1 MYLNKE
7 NVTFA
12 LQIIQKHNIMK
23 FSKVVLAA
31 FLGTLIALVINFFI
45 KVGVVSS
52 MISSMSKSEESSTTV
67 KPNSVLYMKL
77 DYAIPDRSTDN
88 PFGNIDFN
96 TMESKDATGLNEIL
110 RNIEN
115 AKTDANIKGIYL
127 ELSSIPTST
136 ATLQEIRN
144 KLQEFKD
151 SGKFIVA
158 YGENYGQSAYYLAS
172 VADKILLNP
181 EGMVDLHGM
190 ASQIMFYKHLLEKLD
205 VEMQIV
211 RGPNNRFKS
220 AVEPYFLDKMS
231 EANREQMD
239 KLLGTVWGEILMSIS
254 QSRNISVEQL
264 NQIADNLESLFNAKK
279 AKELGLV
286 DALYYKDQVLEE
298 LKGLTGSN
306 KSINAVG
313 NANYAKSYKVKSSSK
328 NEVAVIYA
336 SGQIFDGK
344 GDEEQ
349 NIYSEN
355 LSKTIRKAREDEN
368 VKAIVLRVNSPGGSA
383 SASAIIGHELDLAK
397 EVKPVIVSMGNY
409 AASGGYWISAKADYI
424 FADPTTLTGSIGVFG
439 TFPNMK
445 GFLNDK
451 IGLTF
456 DVAKTNENADFGSV
470 TQPLTEFQY
479 NKLQEMVVMTY
490 NDFTGRVAEGRGLR
504 QSYVDSIG
512 QGRVWAGADA
522 IGLGLVDQ
530 LGDMEDAIA
539 YAAEKANLADDYKV
553 TEWPKQKDFFTRLM
567 ESINDSESDKLDAAM
582 RSKLGIYY
590 NYLQGLEN
598 LNNNTGIQA
607 RMPFDIVIE

>member
-1 MYLNKE
+1 
-7 NVTFA
+7 
-12 LQIIQKHNIMK
+12 MK
-23 FSKVVLAA
+23 FGKIVLAA
-31 FLGTLIALVINFFI
+31 FVGTLIALVINFFI

-52 MISSMSKSEESSTTV
+52 LISNLSKDKETSTTV
-67 KPNSVLYMKL
+67 KPNSLLYMKL
-77 DYAIPDRSTDN
+77 DYEIPDRTVDDPLNSFNFTSMETKEAT
-88 PFGNIDFN
+88 GMTTILHNIDH
-96 TMESKDATGLNEIL
+96 
-110 RNIEN
+110 
-115 AKTDANIKGIYL
+115 AKTDPNIKGIYM

-136 ATLQEIRN
+136 ATLQEIRD
-144 KLQEFKD
+144 KLIEFKD
-151 SGKFIVA
+151 SGKFIVT
-158 YGENYGQSAYYLAS
+158 YGESYSQSAYYIAS
-172 VADKILLNP
+172 VADKIILNP
-181 EGMVDLHGM
+181 EGALDLHGM
-190 ASQIMFYKHLLEKLD
+190 ASQVMFYKHLFEKLD

-231 EANREQMD
+231 EANREQME
-239 KLLGTVWGEILMSIS
+239 KLLGTVWRQILTGIS

-264 NQIADNLESLFNAKK
+264 NQIADNLETVFNAQK
-279 AKELGLV
+279 ALDFGLV
-286 DALYYKDQVLEE
+286 DNLYYKDQVIDE

-306 KSINAVG
+306 KEINAIG
-313 NANYAKSYKVKSSSK
+313 NANYAKSYKDKNASK

-336 SGQIFDGK
+336 EGQIYDGK

-383 SASAIIGHELDLAK
+383 VASAIIGRELDLTK
-397 EVKPVIVSMGNY
+397 EVKPIIVSMGNY
-409 AASGGYWISAKADYI
+409 AASGGYWISAKGDYI

-439 TFPNMK
+439 TFPNVK

-456 DVAKTNENADFGSV
+456 DVAKTNENADFGKI
-470 TQPLTEFQY
+470 TEPLTEFQY
-479 NKLQEMVVMTY
+479 SKLQEMVVKTY
-490 NDFTGRVAEGRGLR
+490 DDFTKRVAEGRGLT

-539 YAAEKANLADDYKV
+539 YAAQKADLGSDYKV

-567 ESINDSESDKLDAAM
+567 DSMNEKDKIDIALKQ
-582 RSKLGIYY
+582 KLGVYY
-590 NYLQGLEN
+590 NYFKGLEN
-598 LNNNTGIQA
+598 LQKNTGIQA
-607 RMPFDIVIE
+607 RMPFDMVIE

>member
-1 MYLNKE
+1 MYFCGLNK
-7 NVTFA
+7 
-12 LQIIQKHNIMK
+12 QKHSIMK
-23 FSKVVLAA
+23 FYKVVLAA
-31 FLGTLIALVINFFI
+31 FIGTLIALVINFFI

-52 MISSMSKSEESSTTV
+52 MISNLSKSESETSTTV

-77 DYAIPDRSTDN
+77 DYEIPDRTTDN
-88 PFGNIDFN
+88 PFGNINFQ
-96 TMESKDATGLNEIL
+96 TMETSDATGLNEIL

-127 ELSSIPTST
+127 ELSSIPTSV
-136 ATLQEIRN
+136 ATIQEIRN
-144 KLQEFKD
+144 KLIEFKE

-158 YGENYGQSAYYLAS
+158 YGESYGQSAYYLAS
-172 VADKILLNP
+172 IADKIFLNP
-181 EGMVDLHGM
+181 EGAMDLHGM

-205 VEMQIV
+205 IEMQIV

-239 KLLGTVWGEILMSIS
+239 KLLGTVWGQILASIS

-264 NQIADNLESLFNAKK
+264 NQIADNLDVLFNAQK
-279 AKELGLV
+279 ALEYGLV
-286 DALYYKDQVLEE
+286 DNLYFKDQVLDE

-313 NANYAKSYKVKSSSK
+313 NANYAKSYKDKNVSK

-344 GDEEQ
+344 GNEEQ
-349 NIYSEN
+349 AIYSEN
-355 LSKTIRKAREDEN
+355 LSKTIRKAREDKN

-383 SASAIIGHELDLAK
+383 LASAIIGRELDLTK

-439 TFPNMK
+439 TFPNAQ

-456 DVAKTNENADFGSV
+456 DVAKTNENADFPNF

-479 NKLQEMVVMTY
+479 NKLQEMVGKTY
-490 NDFTGRVAEGRGLR
+490 NDFTQRVAEGRGLR
-504 QSYVDSIG
+504 QTFVDSIG

-522 IGLGLVDQ
+522 ISLGLVDK

-539 YAAEKANLADDYKV
+539 YAVEKANLGNDYKV

-567 ESINDSESDKLDAAM
+567 ESMNKTDELDAAM
-582 RSKLGIYY
+582 KQKLGVYY
-590 NYLQGLEN
+590 NYYKGLEN

-607 RMPFDIVIE
+607 RMPFDLVIE

>member
-1 MYLNKE
+1 MYLCG
-7 NVTFA
+7 
-12 LQIIQKHNIMK
+12 LISQKQNIMK
-23 FSKVVLAA
+23 FGKILLAA

-45 KVGVVSS
+45 KVGVISS
-52 MISSMSKSEESSTTV
+52 MISSFSKTEAESSTTV

-77 DYAIPDRSTDN
+77 DYDIPDRTTDKG
-88 PFGNIDFN
+88 FSAFN
-96 TMESKDATGLNEIL
+96 FSSMEMSDGTGMNEIL
-110 RNIEN
+110 RNIEH
-115 AKTDANIKGIYL
+115 AKTDPNIKGIYM

-136 ATLQEIRN
+136 ATLQEIRA
-144 KLQEFKD
+144 KLLEFKE
-151 SGKFIVA
+151 SGKFIVT
-158 YGENYGQSAYYLAS
+158 YGESYSQSAYYMAS
-172 VADKILLNP
+172 IADKVILNP
-181 EGMVDLHGM
+181 EGALDLHGM

-239 KLLGTVWGEILMSIS
+239 KLLGTVWGQILQGIS
-254 QSRNISVEQL
+254 ESRNISVEQL
-264 NQIADNLESLFNAKK
+264 NQIADNLETMFNAQK
-279 AKELGLV
+279 ALDYGLV
-286 DALYYKDQVLEE
+286 DNLYYKDQVLDE

-306 KSINAVG
+306 KDINAIG
-313 NANYAKSYKVKSSSK
+313 NANYAKSYKDKNVSK
-328 NEVAVIYA
+328 NEVAIIYA

-344 GDEEQ
+344 GDEEA

-368 VKAIVLRVNSPGGSA
+368 VKAVVLRVNSPGGSA
-383 SASAIIGHELDLAK
+383 VASAIIGRELDLTK

-409 AASGGYWISAKADYI
+409 AASGGYWISAKGDYI

-439 TFPNMK
+439 TFPNAQ

-456 DVAKTNENADFGSV
+456 DVAKTNENADFGSI

-479 NKLQEMVVMTY
+479 SKLQEMVVKTY
-490 NDFTGRVAEGRGLR
+490 DDFTKRVAEGRGLT

-539 YAAEKANLADDYKV
+539 YAAQKAELGDDYKV
-553 TEWPKQKDFFTRLM
+553 TEWPKQKDFVTRIM
-567 ESINDSESDKLDAAM
+567 ESMNSNGSDKLDAAM
-582 RSKLGIYY
+582 RSKLGVYY
-590 NYLQGLEN
+590 NYLQGIEN
-598 LNNNTGIQA
+598 LQKNTGIQA
-607 RMPFDIVIE
+607 E

>member
-1 MYLNKE
+1 
-7 NVTFA
+7 
-12 LQIIQKHNIMK
+12 MK
-23 FSKVVLAA
+23 FGKILLAA

-45 KVGVVSS
+45 KVGVISS
-52 MISSMSKSEESSTTV
+52 MISSFSKTEAESSTTV

-77 DYAIPDRSTDN
+77 DYDIPDRTTDKG
-88 PFGNIDFN
+88 FSAFN
-96 TMESKDATGLNEIL
+96 FSSMEMSDGTGMNEIL
-110 RNIEN
+110 RNIEH
-115 AKTDANIKGIYL
+115 AKTDPNIKGIYM

-136 ATLQEIRN
+136 ATLQEIRA
-144 KLQEFKD
+144 KLLEFKE
-151 SGKFIVA
+151 SGKFIVT
-158 YGENYGQSAYYLAS
+158 YGESYSQSAYYMAS
-172 VADKILLNP
+172 IADKVILNP
-181 EGMVDLHGM
+181 EGALDLHGM

-239 KLLGTVWGEILMSIS
+239 KLLGTVWGQILQGIS
-254 QSRNISVEQL
+254 ESRNISVEQL
-264 NQIADNLESLFNAKK
+264 NQIADNLETIFNAQK
-279 AKELGLV
+279 ALDYGLV
-286 DALYYKDQVLEE
+286 DNLYYKDQVLDE

-306 KSINAVG
+306 KDINAIG
-313 NANYAKSYKVKSSSK
+313 NANYAKSYKDKNVSK
-328 NEVAVIYA
+328 NEVAIIYA

-344 GDEEQ
+344 GDEEA

-368 VKAIVLRVNSPGGSA
+368 VKAVVLRVNSPGGSA
-383 SASAIIGHELDLAK
+383 VASAIIGRELDLTK

-409 AASGGYWISAKADYI
+409 AASGGYWISAKGDYI

-439 TFPNMK
+439 TFPNAQ

-456 DVAKTNENADFGSV
+456 DVAKTNENADFGSI

-479 NKLQEMVVMTY
+479 SKLQEMVVKTY
-490 NDFTGRVAEGRGLR
+490 DDFTKRVAEGRGLT

-539 YAAEKANLADDYKV
+539 FAAQKAELGDDYKV
-553 TEWPKQKDFFTRLM
+553 TEWPKQKDFVTRIM
-567 ESINDSESDKLDAAM
+567 ESMNSNGSDKLDAAM
-582 RSKLGIYY
+582 RSKLGVYY
-590 NYLQGLEN
+590 NYLQGIEN
-598 LNNNTGIQA
+598 LQKNTGIQA
-607 RMPFDIVIE
+607 RMPFDMVIE

>member
-1 MYLNKE
+1 
-7 NVTFA
+7 
-12 LQIIQKHNIMK
+12 MK
-23 FSKVVLAA
+23 FYKVVLAA
-31 FLGTLIALVINFFI
+31 FIGTLIALVINFFI

-52 MISSMSKSEESSTTV
+52 MISNLSKSESETSATV

-77 DYAIPDRSTDN
+77 DYEIPDRTTDN
-88 PFGNIDFN
+88 PFGNINFQ
-96 TMESKDATGLNEIL
+96 TMETSDATGLNEIL

-127 ELSSIPTST
+127 ELSSIPTSM
-136 ATLQEIRN
+136 ATIQEIRN
-144 KLQEFKD
+144 KLIEFKE

-158 YGENYGQSAYYLAS
+158 YGESYGQSAYYLAS
-172 VADKILLNP
+172 IADKIFLNP
-181 EGMVDLHGM
+181 EGAMDLHGM

-205 VEMQIV
+205 IEMQIV

-239 KLLGTVWGEILMSIS
+239 KLLGTVWGQILASIS

-264 NQIADNLESLFNAKK
+264 NQIADNLDVLFNAQK
-279 AKELGLV
+279 ALEYGLV
-286 DALYYKDQVLEE
+286 DNLYFKDQVLDE

-313 NANYAKSYKVKSSSK
+313 NANYAKSYKDKNVSK
-328 NEVAVIYA
+328 NEVAIIYA

-344 GDEEQ
+344 GNEEQ
-349 NIYSEN
+349 AIYSEN
-355 LSKTIRKAREDEN
+355 LSKTIRKAREDKN

-383 SASAIIGHELDLAK
+383 LASAIIGRELDLTK

-439 TFPNMK
+439 TFPNAQ

-456 DVAKTNENADFGSV
+456 DVAKTNENADFPNF

-479 NKLQEMVVMTY
+479 NKLQEMVGKTY
-490 NDFTGRVAEGRGLR
+490 NDFTQRVAEGRGLR
-504 QSYVDSIG
+504 QTFVDSIG

-522 IGLGLVDQ
+522 IGLGLVDK

-539 YAAEKANLADDYKV
+539 YAVEKANLGNDYKV

-567 ESINDSESDKLDAAM
+567 ESMNKTDELDAAM
-582 RSKLGIYY
+582 KQKLGVYY
-590 NYLQGLEN
+590 NYYKGLEN

-607 RMPFDIVIE
+607 RMPFDMVIE

>member
-1 MYLNKE
+1 
-7 NVTFA
+7 
-12 LQIIQKHNIMK
+12 MK
-23 FSKVVLAA
+23 FGKIVLAA

-52 MISSMSKSEESSTTV
+52 MISSLSKDTETSTTV

-77 DYAIPDRSTDN
+77 DYEIPDRTVDN
-88 PFGNIDFN
+88 PFGGISFN
-96 TMESKDATGLNEIL
+96 SMETKDATGMTEIL
-110 RNIEN
+110 RNIEH
-115 AKTDANIKGIYL
+115 AKTDPNIKGIYM

-136 ATLQEIRN
+136 ATLQEIRD
-144 KLQEFKD
+144 KLIEFKE
-151 SGKFIVA
+151 SGKFIVT
-158 YGENYGQSAYYLAS
+158 YGESYSQSAYYIAS
-172 VADKILLNP
+172 IADKIILNP
-181 EGMVDLHGM
+181 EGALDLHGM
-190 ASQIMFYKHLLEKLD
+190 ASQVMFYKHLFEKLD

-239 KLLGTVWGEILMSIS
+239 KLLGTVWGQILTSIS

-264 NQIADNLESLFNAKK
+264 NLIADNLETIFNAQK
-279 AKELGLV
+279 ALDFGLV
-286 DALYYKDQVLEE
+286 DNLYFKDQVIDE

-306 KSINAVG
+306 KEINAIG
-313 NANYAKSYKVKSSSK
+313 NANYAKSYKDKSVSK

-383 SASAIIGHELDLAK
+383 VASAIIGRELDLTK
-397 EVKPVIVSMGNY
+397 EVKPIIVSMGNY
-409 AASGGYWISAKADYI
+409 AASGGYWISAKGDYI

-439 TFPNMK
+439 TFPNVK
-445 GFLNDK
+445 GLLNDK

-456 DVAKTNENADFGSV
+456 DVVKTNENADFGTI

-479 NKLQEMVVMTY
+479 SKLQEMVVKTY
-490 NDFTGRVAEGRGLR
+490 DDFTKRVAEGRGLT

-539 YAAEKANLADDYKV
+539 YAAQKANLGDDYKV

-567 ESINDSESDKLDAAM
+567 DSMNEKDKIDIALKQ
-582 RSKLGIYY
+582 KLGVYY
-590 NYLQGLEN
+590 NYFKGLEN
-598 LNNNTGIQA
+598 LQKNTGIQA
-607 RMPFDIVIE
+607 RMPFDMVIE

>member
-1 MYLNKE
+1 
-7 NVTFA
+7 
-12 LQIIQKHNIMK
+12 MK
-23 FSKVVLAA
+23 FYKVVLAA
-31 FLGTLIALVINFFI
+31 FIGTLIALVINFFI

-52 MISSMSKSEESSTTV
+52 MISNLSKSESETSTTV

-77 DYAIPDRSTDN
+77 DYEIPDRTTDN
-88 PFGNIDFN
+88 PFSNINFQ
-96 TMESKDATGLNEIL
+96 TMETSDATGLNEIL

-127 ELSSIPTST
+127 ELSSIPTSM
-136 ATLQEIRN
+136 ATIQEIRN
-144 KLQEFKD
+144 KLIEFKE

-158 YGENYGQSAYYLAS
+158 YGESYGQSAYYLAS
-172 VADKILLNP
+172 IADKIFLNP
-181 EGMVDLHGM
+181 EGAMDLHGM

-205 VEMQIV
+205 IEMQIV

-239 KLLGTVWGEILMSIS
+239 KLLGTVWGQILASIS

-264 NQIADNLESLFNAKK
+264 NQIADNLDVLFNAQK
-279 AKELGLV
+279 ALEYGLV
-286 DALYYKDQVLEE
+286 DNLYFKDQVLDE

-313 NANYAKSYKVKSSSK
+313 NANYAKSYKDKNVSK

-344 GDEEQ
+344 GNEEQ
-349 NIYSEN
+349 AIYSEN
-355 LSKTIRKAREDEN
+355 LSKTIRKAREDKN

-383 SASAIIGHELDLAK
+383 LASAIIGRELDLTK

-439 TFPNMK
+439 TFPNAQ

-456 DVAKTNENADFGSV
+456 DVAKTNENADFPNF

-479 NKLQEMVVMTY
+479 NKLQEMVGKTY
-490 NDFTGRVAEGRGLR
+490 NDFTQRVAEGRGLR
-504 QSYVDSIG
+504 QTFVDSIG

-522 IGLGLVDQ
+522 IGLGLVDK

-539 YAAEKANLADDYKV
+539 YAVEKANLGNDYKV

-567 ESINDSESDKLDAAM
+567 ESMNKTDELDAAM
-582 RSKLGIYY
+582 KQKLGVYY
-590 NYLQGLEN
+590 NYYKGLEN

-607 RMPFDIVIE
+607 RMPFDLVIE